1 MERPGGVAI
10 ATLLLLMTTTACGA
24 ATAPMLGG
32 SPPGAARERPPAAAS
47 WAACFFPEEAD
58 RKGIDNA
65 TVVLWVHVE
74 PDGSARTVQI
84 LHDPGNGFG
93 RAAAQCAMRA
103 RYAPGKDRSGAPRA
117 MWTPPIT
124 VRFVREPAEGAAR
137 WRRRAGPWP
146 RCPFPEE
153 AERGGVDRGTVVL
166 RVYVETD
173 GSARW
178 VQVLHDPGN
187 GFGQAAVACAMHKRY
202 LPGKDASGMPLA
214 AWTAPF
220 AFLFARERP

>member
-1 MERPGGVAI
+1 MERPSGAL
-10 ATLLLLMTTTACGA
+10 ATLLLLMATTACGA
-24 ATAPMLGG
+24 TTAAMPGG
-32 SPPGAARERPPAAAS
+32 PQPDAARERPPAVAS
-47 WAACFFPEEAD
+47 WTTCLFPEEAD

-84 LHDPGNGFG
+84 LHDPENGFG
-93 RAAAQCAMRA
+93 RVAAQCAMRA

-124 VRFVREPAEGAAR
+124 VHFVREPVEGAAR
-137 WRRRAGPWP
+137 RRPRAGSWP

-153 AERGGVDRGTVVL
+153 AERNGVDLGTVVL
-166 RVYVETD
+166 RVYVETG
-173 GSARW
+173 GSARS

-187 GFGQAAVACAMHKRY
+187 GFGQAAVECAMQKRY

-220 AFLFARERP
+220 AFLFVRERP